1 MNKLPISFLAYPSKP
16 ERLAEIMEKA
26 SQDIN
31 DSQTAV
37 VRPWTLLKIGGR
49 LIIDQVCR
57 AIDEADLLMADITYL
72 NPNVLFELGYAI
84 GQKKAVWILFDP
96 SIESAKRDFDELGLL
111 STIGYAEYRSASDVL
126 KKFFSEDPF
135 AQSTT
140 LYEQLLGVNTSFS
153 AGDPTLLYLKCP
165 DATESS
171 ARVSRHVLKSEI
183 PPIVD
188 DPKEISHQTFAW
200 YAQQVTRSFAV
211 ITHLTSTER
220 IGNRV
225 HNAKHALVSGI
236 AHGLGKHLLMIADD
250 PYVSPLDYRELMSV
264 AKTARECELVVQ
276 KWLKDQET
284 LYFKNNE
291 FWDQYKKDREARRGL
306 QALSLGDPVA
316 ENEQAFLV
324 DYFVPTRAYQ
334 EALSAQQTLF
344 VGRKGTGKTANLFK
358 LSAELAGDKRNFVC
372 VVNPLD
378 YDLTGLVRLLSQ
390 NLDRTEVGFLIESLW
405 KFLLYSE
412 LARSFL
418 EYLESAPKTYPYSES
433 ELSFMNFC
441 NDNSDI
447 VRTDFATRLEKVVE
461 RLRVLSAVPE
471 SEQKTKISENL
482 HSSLIPQFKHL
493 LVRALGNRQRVVVLI
508 DNLDKSWTTKPSGEL
523 SNLILGLIHVS
534 QNLAADFNFDKRVH
548 GRIRFSLIIFLRSDI
563 FSHLGDFAN
572 EKDKIS
578 HARLA
583 WDDND
588 KLLAVID
595 ERFKSSV
602 ESLTAEQIWEK
613 YFVQNINGI
622 PVKDYLL
629 RYIIPRPRDL
639 IYLLK
644 ESIAEATSRGHIRV
658 EENDII
664 SAQKRY
670 SEYVLDSVISEY
682 VGDDFDIMT
691 VCFEFI
697 NQKPVLKL
705 DELNKLF
712 SSAGVPEE
720 KHSLCLNIL
729 RNISFLGFRID
740 ESTYR
745 FVSDYSES
753 KKLEVMARRFRNDF
767 SLPEC
772 YMVNYPFRAYLEIK
786 DES

>member
-1 MNKLPISFLAYPSKP
+1 MKKLPTSFLAYPSKP

-31 DSQTAV
+31 ECKTADI
-37 VRPWTLLKIGGR
+37 RPWTLLKIGGR
-49 LIIDQVCR
+49 LIIDQVCK
-57 AIDEADLLMADITYL
+57 AIDEADLLIADVTYL

-84 GQKKAVWILFDP
+84 GQKKKVWILFDP
-96 SIESAKRDFDELGLL
+96 SIEASKRDFDELGLL
-111 STIGYAEYRSASDVL
+111 NSIGYAEYRSASDILV
-126 KKFFSEDPF
+126 KFFSEDPF
-135 AQSTT
+135 SQTTT
-140 LYEQLLGVNTSFS
+140 LYEQLLGIKAGSS

-165 DATESS
+165 VPTESS
-171 ARVSRHVLKSEI
+171 SRINRLISKSEI

-220 IGNRV
+220 VGYRV

-236 AHGLGKHLLMIADD
+236 AHGLGKNLFMIADD
-250 PYVSPLDYRELMSV
+250 PYFSPLDYRELMHV
-264 AKTARECELVVQ
+264 AKTARECELVVH

-284 LYFKNNE
+284 LYFKNNA
-291 FWDQYKKDREARRGL
+291 FWEKYRKEREAKKGL
-306 QALSLGDPVA
+306 QALTLGDPVA

-358 LSAELAGDKRNFVC
+358 LASELVRDKRNYVC
-372 VVNPLD
+372 VINPLD

-390 NLDRTEVGFLIESLW
+390 NLDRTEVGYLIESLW
-405 KFLLYSE
+405 KYLIYSE
-412 LARSFL
+412 LARSL
-418 EYLESAPKTYPYSES
+418 KEYLDSAPTAYPYSEN
-433 ELSFMNFC
+433 ELNFINFC
-441 NDNSDI
+441 NDKSDI
-447 VRTDFATRLEKVVE
+447 IQTDFATRLEKVVE
-461 RLRVLSAVPE
+461 RLGALSAVPE
-471 SEQKTKISENL
+471 AEQKTRISEAL
-482 HSSLIPQFKHL
+482 HSGLIPEFKAIL
-493 LVRALGNRQRVVVLI
+493 FRAFGNRQRVLVLI
-508 DNLDKSWTTKPSGEL
+508 DNLDKSWTSRPSKDL

-534 QNLAADFNFDKRVH
+534 QNLAADFNFDKRVQ
-548 GRIRFSLIIFLRSDI
+548 GRMRFSLVLFLRSDI

-583 WDDND
+583 WDDSD

-602 ESLTAEQIWEK
+602 ESLSAEQIWEK
-613 YFVQNINGI
+613 YFTQNVNSVPI
-622 PVKDYLL
+622 KEYLL
-629 RYIIPRPRDL
+629 RHIIPRPRDL

-644 ESIAEATSRGHIRV
+644 ESIAEATSRGHTRV
-658 EENDII
+658 EESDVI
-664 SAQKRY
+664 SAQIRY
-670 SEYVLDSVISEY
+670 SEYALDSVISEY
-682 VGDDFDIMT
+682 VGDEFDLQN

-697 NQKPVLKL
+697 NQKPILTR
-705 DELNKLF
+705 DELETIF
-712 SSAGVPEE
+712 SLARVP
-720 KHSLCLNIL
+720 KDKYSSCLEVL

-745 FVSDYSES
+745 FVSDYGES
-753 KKLEVMARRFRNDF
+753 KKFEVMARRFREDF
-767 SLPEC
+767 SMAEC
-772 YMVNYPFRAYLEIK
+772 YMVNYPFRAYLEIR
-786 DES
+786 DE

>member
-1 MNKLPISFLAYPSKP
+1 MNELPTAFLAYPSKP

-31 DSQTAV
+31 DCQTAV

-49 LIIDQVCR
+49 LIIDQVCK
-57 AIDEADLLMADITYL
+57 AIDQADLLMADITYL
-72 NPNVLFELGYAI
+72 NSNVLFELGYAI

-96 SIESAKRDFDELGLL
+96 SIEPSKRDFDDLGLL
-111 STIGYAEYRSASDVL
+111 STVGYAEYRSASDVL
-126 KKFFSEDPF
+126 KKFFSENLF

-140 LYEQLLGVNTSFS
+140 LYEQLLGTKTAFS

-171 ARVSRHVLKSEI
+171 SRVNRHVLKSAI

-236 AHGLGKHLLMIADD
+236 AHGLGKNLLMIADD
-250 PYVSPLDYRELMSV
+250 PYVSPLDYRDLMYVS
-264 AKTARECELVVQ
+264 KTARECESVVQ

-284 LYFKNNE
+284 LYFKNTT
-291 FWDQYKKDREARRGL
+291 FWDQYKKEREAKKGL

-316 ENEQAFLV
+316 ENEQTFLL
-324 DYFVPTRAYQ
+324 DYFVPTHAYQ
-334 EALSAQQTLF
+334 EALNAQQTLF

-358 LSAELAGDKRNFVC
+358 LASELAGDKRNFVC

-390 NLDRTEVGFLIESLW
+390 NLDRTEAGYLIESLW
-405 KFLLYSE
+405 KFLIYSE
-412 LARSFL
+412 LARSLL
-418 EYLESAPKTYPYSES
+418 EYLESAPPSYPYSEE
-433 ELSFMNFC
+433 ELEFMHFC
-441 NDNSDI
+441 NDNSEI
-447 VRTDFATRLEKVVE
+447 VRTDFATRLERAVE
-461 RLRVLSAVPE
+461 RLRVLSAVSE
-471 SEQKTKISENL
+471 SEQKTRISEAL
-482 HSSLIPQFKHL
+482 HSSLIPQFKGL

-508 DNLDKSWTTKPSGEL
+508 DNLDKSWTTRPSKDL
-523 SNLILGLIHVS
+523 SSLILGLIHVS
-534 QNLAADFNFDKRVH
+534 QNLAADFNFDKRVQ
-548 GRIRFSLIIFLRSDI
+548 RRMRFSLVIFLRSDI
-563 FSHLGDFAN
+563 FSHLSDFAN

-595 ERFKSSV
+595 ERFKSSI
-602 ESLTAEQIWEK
+602 ENLTAGQIWEK
-613 YFVQNINGI
+613 YFAQNINGI
-622 PVKDYLL
+622 PVKEYLL

-644 ESIAEATSRGHIRV
+644 ESIAEATSRGHVRV
-658 EENDII
+658 EENDIM

-670 SEYVLDSVISEY
+670 SEYVLDSVVSEY
-682 VGDDFDIMT
+682 VGDEFDLLT

-697 NQKPVLKL
+697 NQKPVLTL
-705 DELNKLF
+705 DELAKIF
-712 SSAGVPEE
+712 SLAGVPED
-720 KHSLCLNIL
+720 KHSSCLKIL

-740 ESTYR
+740 KSMYR
-745 FVSDYSES
+745 FVSDFGES
-753 KKLEVMARRFRNDF
+753 KKLEVIARRFRDDF
-767 SLPEC
+767 SMPEC

-786 DES
+786 DEL